1 MRICDWS
8 SVVCTADLVDDP
20 LIRLVRDDPVDL
32 PRRQSDVGHHF
43 AEHRGEIGDGM
54 AEHLAPLHADMADRH
69 GRRRAAI
76 EIAHVRIATLCMK
89 PGREDTAIVLDLF
102 GRQNYGP
109 GSVAAQDARRPRIP
123 VVDGAEIIV
132 HSAQYMHDTQE
143 TTTG

>member
-54 AEHLAPLHADMADRH
+54 AEHLAPLHADMADRP

-76 EIAHVRIATLCMK
+76 DIEHVRIATLCIK

-102 GRQNYGP
+102 GRPPYRP
-109 GSVAAQDARRPRIP
+109 GAAPVPHAGRTILPVEDASERLVASHTIMVPR
-123 VVDGAEIIV
+123 
-132 HSAQYMHDTQE
+132 
-143 TTTG
+143 